1 MGEEI
6 KQHKM
11 EIMTIQ
17 EYLNRRKEKRK
28 NEERDVKVLTNFK
41 QNVMIQNK

>member
-1 MGEEI
+1 MKEEM

-17 EYLNRRKEKRK
+17 EYLNRKREERKKQ
-28 NEERDVKVLTNFK
+28 ERDVKVLTIFEH
-41 QNVMIQNK
+41 NVMIQK